1 MHPPIFATLS
11 RIAEQVAPIKS
22 ARIVAAVVLRK
33 KILAFG
39 ANQLRSHPFQA
50 QFGKNPDAVYWHA
63 ETNAIYHAL
72 QNNLLAQLRYADL
85 YVYRAKYAD
94 TRKLNFV
101 AGNAKPCS
109 GCFKCIADFGL
120 KRVFYSTETGYECL

>member
-1 MHPPIFATLS
+1 MHPPIFTTLS

-39 ANQLRSHPFQA
+39 ANQLRTHPFQA

-72 QNNLLAQLRYADL
+72 QSNHLAQLRYADL

-94 TRKLNFV
+94 SRKLGFV

-109 GCFKCIADFGL
+109 GCLKCIADFGL
-120 KRVFYSTETGYECL
+120 KRVFYSTGTGYACL